1 MSQHG
6 SGTPSGAPMF
16 TQVVTTLE
24 ELRALM
30 GEPSELALRKDI
42 GRLDEHCRAFIARSP
57 FVLVAT
63 ADASGHCDVSPKGD
77 APGFVHVLDE
87 RHLVI
92 PDRPGNK
99 RFDGI
104 RNLLENP
111 GIGLLFLLPR
121 SEETLRVNGR
131 AQIVRDPELLA
142 SFAVQGKT
150 PQLAIVVE
158 VRESF
163 LHCAKCVKRSGLWE
177 TSKWPDVS
185 GLASPAQMFLD
196 HAKPRDMTVEALD
209 QRLQDGYRKNLY

>member
-1 MSQHG
+1 MG
-6 SGTPSGAPMF
+6 DEMTGNGDAPVF
-16 TQVVTTLE
+16 KQVVTTLE

-30 GEPSELALRKDI
+30 GEPSEIARRKDI
-42 GRLDEHCRAFIARSP
+42 GRLDEHCRAFIGRSP

-63 ADASGHCDVSPKGD
+63 SDATGRCDVSPKGD

-150 PQLAIVVE
+150 PQLAIAVE
-158 VRESF
+158 VQESF
-163 LHCAKCVKRSGLWE
+163 LHCAKCVKRSGLWD
-177 TSKWPDVS
+177 SSRWPDLS
-185 GLASPAQMFLD
+185 GLASPAQIFLD
-196 HAKPRDMTVEALD
+196 HAKPRDMTLEAFD
-209 QRLQDGYRKNLY
+209 QRLQEGYRKNLY

>member
-63 ADASGHCDVSPKGD
+63 SDASGRCDVSPKGD

-87 RHLVI
+87 RHLLI

-131 AQIVRDPELLA
+131 AQIVRDPDALA
-142 SFAVQGKT
+142 PFTVQGKA
-150 PQLAIVVE
+150 PLLALAVE
-158 VRESF
+158 VREAF
-163 LHCAKCVKRSGLWE
+163 LHCAKCVKRSGLWD
-177 TSKWPDVS
+177 TDRWPDRE